1 MGIKSIW
8 DNPYYKDYQP
18 LPKWSFSVNFESL
31 IKYKKEQ
38 KEQYADVLSNS
49 IIKAQWGKREISIV
63 KTYYAGIEANLP
75 GRVQNT
81 GELNLTFNE
90 NADLSVSHVLE
101 EIFSG
106 ECSDDK
112 FLKDDPKN
120 RGYFYNNEFNKDERT
135 IFLKIHKPSYNM
147 SINDNNN
154 KEGVVAEIEFHN
166 CILVSINE
174 EEFDYSSTDD
184 TLTKTA
190 RIAYDYMFWNR
201 GTKQPEGK

>member
-8 DNPYYKDYQP
+8 NNPYYKDYQP
-18 LPKWSFSVNFESL
+18 LPKWSFSVNFEPL

-38 KEQYADVLSNS
+38 KEQYADILSNS

-90 NADLSVSHVLE
+90 NANLCVSHVLE
-101 EIFSG
+101 EIFNG
-106 ECSDDK
+106 ECSSDS
-112 FLKDDPKN
+112 FFENDPEN
-120 RGYFYNNEFNKDERT
+120 RGYFYNQIFNKTDRK
-135 IFLKIHKPSYNM
+135 IFLKIHKPSYDM
-147 SINDNNN
+147 SINGRVEN
-154 KEGVVAEIEFHN
+154 VVATIEFHN

-174 EEFDYSSTDD
+174 EEFDYTSTDD

-190 RIAYDYMFWNR
+190 RIAYDYMIWNR
-201 GTKQPEGK
+201 ENKDPEVK

>member
-18 LPKWSFSVNFESL
+18 LPKWSFSLNFESF
-31 IKYKKEQ
+31 IKNKKNQ
-38 KEQYADVLSNS
+38 PEQYADVLSNS

-90 NADLSVSHVLE
+90 NADLRVSNVLE

-106 ECSDDK
+106 ECSDDH
-112 FLKDDPKN
+112 FFKDKTDN
-120 RGYFYNNEFNKDERT
+120 GYFSNTFFNKDERT
-135 IFLKIHKPSYNM
+135 LILKIHKPSYNM

-154 KEGVVAEIEFHN
+154 KKGVVAEIEFHN

-174 EEFDYSSTDD
+174 EEFDYTSADD

-190 RIAYDYMFWNR
+190 KIAYDYMFWNR
-201 GTKQPEGK
+201 EAKKPEVK